1 MWAEA
6 RHGNSQERWKT
17 MGGIGRAVGRWRLLV
32 AAVALAAALGLVVM
46 ATAQTDRTSKPAL
59 MALDEDLMKLAV
71 VVMANHTP
79 ITQADAKAVLPAL
92 EAIQTELGE
101 AKAGGAPPDDAAIA
115 ALDSGLQT
123 ALSPTLQSAVGAVR
137 LLAPPAPRAPDA
149 LARRPKGP
157 GPRDEARLGPPPG
170 GPERGQRGGGP
181 RGPRGGHR
189 GPGGMMGHG
198 MLGPLVDFFRST
210 AGV

>member
-1 MWAEA
+1 
-6 RHGNSQERWKT
+6 
-17 MGGIGRAVGRWRLLV
+17 MGGIGKAVGRWRLLV
-32 AAVALAAALGLVVM
+32 AAVALAAALGLVAM
-46 ATAQTDRTSKPAL
+46 ATAQTDRTSKPAR

-92 EAIQTELGE
+92 EAIQAGLGE

-115 ALDSGLQT
+115 ALDAGLQA
-123 ALSPTLQSAVGAVR
+123 ALSPTLRNAVAAVR
-137 LLAPPAPRAPDA
+137 LLTPPVPPAPDT
-149 LARRPKGP
+149 LARRPEKA
-157 GPRDEARLGPPPG
+157 GPRDEARLGPPSG
-170 GPERGQRGGGP
+170 GPGRGQRGGGP

-189 GPGGMMGHG
+189 GPGGMLGHG
-198 MLGPLVDFFRST
+198 VLGPLVDFFRST